1 MQAFKVGS
9 LVKCRGREWIVLPSY
24 NEKILML
31 RPLGGS
37 EAEVCGVYLPIE
49 GKDVND
55 AVFPVPKPDEHG
67 DFQAGQLLRE
77 ATRFNLRNGSGPFR
91 SFGQLN
97 IRPRPYQ
104 LVPLILAIRLIERA
118 MRSSQPEEQS
128 MRLLIA
134 DDVGIGKTVEAGLI
148 ARELL
153 DRGHI
158 QRLVVLCPPHL
169 CEQWQ
174 RELQQKFGIEA
185 KVVRSSTISS
195 LERQLPAD
203 TNLFEYFP
211 FTITSI
217 DYVKSERHRAG
228 FIQHCP
234 EFVIVDEAHTATENS
249 QSNGQ
254 QRYQLLRALADRPE
268 RHLVLLTATPHSG
281 INDAF
286 LSLIGLLRKNF
297 ASFKLDQLSESQRR
311 ELARHFVQRRR
322 ADVQRWLGAQDYTP
336 FPERV
341 SAELSYELPRRSEY
355 RQLYEEVYNYTRELI
370 SDTSGQAPR
379 QRARYWAALALLRC
393 VMSSPAAAERTFKNR
408 ATDLINED
416 ELLNDS
422 DSIFREQI
430 YETAPEE
437 GSQDIEPSQAIEQSG
452 LPIERLQR
460 LANRASKLKGAGD
473 LKLQGLIKPLRKLIE
488 DGYNPI
494 IYCLYIATANY
505 LAEQLNAEFAKRDLK
520 VVAVT
525 GERSEEEREQLI
537 EELSQSP
544 RRILVATDCMSEGI
558 NLQRSF
564 DAVIHYDLPWN
575 PNRLEQ
581 REGRVD
587 RYGQPASQ
595 VRTIIYYGQNNP
607 IDEAV
612 LKVLLRKAR
621 AIHRQLGITVAV
633 PVDSGSIVE
642 SVIEQVYH
650 SAPEQLSLLD
660 GMEDFD
666 PSLSRQIELQWDEAV
681 EREKI
686 SRTRFA
692 QHSIKPD
699 EVAKELDEI
708 DSVLG
713 DPRELEQFIR
723 AACARMGANLVREG
737 EHWLLPLEGN
747 NLPPIVHERL
757 KTIQAP
763 SRAKTTSKAALRISF
778 DPNQA
783 LPNTVELV
791 GRNHPLTNAIADYL
805 LEQALDSQGQ
815 HDLVARSGMIVSK
828 QVERRHIL
836 LLVRVR
842 LLVKHGRQSNASLAE
857 EVLLI
862 GQSGSGAN
870 HSLLGQEQ
878 ALSLLSTAQASRN
891 TSERERYLAIEQA
904 LKDYNQEALNDIA
917 EQKAEQ
923 LRQTYARLSDTIGIS
938 SLVTIEPH
946 LPPDLLGIY
955 IIRPDIS
962 AA

>member
-9 LVKCRGREWIVLPSY
+9 LVKCREREWIVLPSY
-24 NEKILML
+24 NEKLLML

-49 GKDVND
+49 GKDVHP
-55 AVFPVPKPDEHG
+55 ATFPSIQPAEHG
-67 DFQAGQLLRE
+67 DFEAGHLLRE
-77 ATRFNLRNGSGPFR
+77 AARFNLRNGSGPFR

-97 IRPRPYQ
+97 FRPRPYQ
-104 LVPLILAIRLIERA
+104 LVPLILAIRLLERA
-118 MRSSQPEEQS
+118 MRSNQPEEQS

-174 RELQQKFGIEA
+174 RELLQKFGIDA

-268 RHLVLLTATPHSG
+268 RHLLLLTATPHSG

-286 LSLIGLLRKNF
+286 LSLIGLLRKSF
-297 ASFKLDQLSESQRR
+297 ANFKLDQLSDSQRAQ
-311 ELARHFVQRRR
+311 LARHFVQRRR
-322 ADVQRWLGAQDYTP
+322 ADVQRWLGEGDYTP

-379 QRARYWAALALLRC
+379 RRARYWAALALLRC
-393 VMSSPAAAERTFKNR
+393 VMSSPAAAERTFRNR
-408 ATDLINED
+408 ATDLISED

-437 GSQDIEPSQAIEQSG
+437 SSQDIEPSQAIEQSG
-452 LPIERLQR
+452 LPIDRLQR

-473 LKLQGLIKPLRKLIE
+473 LKLQGLLKPLRQLIE
-488 DGYNPI
+488 EGYNPI

-505 LAEQLNAEFAKRDLK
+505 LAEQLNAEFNRRDLK
-520 VVAVT
+520 IVAVT

-587 RYGQPASQ
+587 RYGQPADQ
-595 VRTIIYYGQNNP
+595 VRTIIYYGKNNP

-650 SAPEQLSLLD
+650 TAPEQLSLLD
-660 GMEDFD
+660 SLEDFD
-666 PSLSRQIELQWDEAV
+666 PSLSHQIELQWDEAV
-681 EREKI
+681 EREKV

-692 QHSIKPD
+692 QHSIKPE

-708 DSVLG
+708 DNVLG
-713 DPRELEQFIR
+713 DPQELERFVR
-723 AACARMGANLVREG
+723 AACARMGVSLVPEG
-737 EHWLLPLEGN
+737 DHWLLSPNDN
-747 NLPPIVHERL
+747 NLPPSIAERL
-757 KTIQAP
+757 KTLVPQ
-763 SRAKTTSKAALRISF
+763 SRSKANNKAELRLSF
-778 DPNQA
+778 DPNRA
-783 LPNTVELV
+783 LPSNVELV
-791 GRNHPLTNAIADYL
+791 GRNHPLTDAIADYL
-805 LEQALDSQGQ
+805 LEQALDSQGR
-815 HDLVARSGMIVSK
+815 HDLVARSGMIVST

-836 LLVRVR
+836 LLLRVR
-842 LLVKHGRQSNASLAE
+842 LLVKHGRQAHPSLAE
-857 EVLLI
+857 EVLLV
-862 GQSGSGAN
+862 GQSGSGSNA
-870 HSLLGQEQ
+870 SMLSQEDALALL
-878 ALSLLSTAQASRN
+878 AKVQASRN
-891 TSERERYLAIEQA
+891 TSPGERKRAIELA
-904 LKDYNQEALNDIA
+904 LKAYDQAALNQIA

-923 LRQTYARLSDTIGIS
+923 LRQTYARLGASIGTS
-938 SLVTIEPH
+938 SSVQIEAH

-955 IIRPDIS
+955 VILPDAS
-962 AA
+962 AT